1 MMNVIIAFK
10 KIGNIIHYWTRGGRE
25 YGADFKI
32 IFFQIEEILHGGE
45 ILYTCSIEDRQA
57 DRSSILGT
65 LKRYMFIRIL
75 SLYAGI
81 KNFLI
86 LKKESLFTHH
96 NFLLKLFGR
105 FQVVHQDK

>member
-1 MMNVIIAFK
+1 MKKVITAFK

-25 YGADFKI
+25 YGANFKI
-32 IFFQIEEILHGGE
+32 ISFQIEEILLVHGGE

-65 LKRYMFIRIL
+65 LKRNMFIRIL

-81 KNFLI
+81 KNF
-86 LKKESLFTHH
+86 
-96 NFLLKLFGR
+96 
-105 FQVVHQDK
+105 